1 MTFFPLFS
9 LHASFRLPEGNQDH
23 PNSAPTAPVR
33 GGSRGAQ
40 PVAQLGTPCRAMPCH
55 AMLSRAMPFCAMP
68 SRAMPCRA
76 VPCLPPRP
84 PAPLPSQQRGSRWG
98 ASAQHPTLSERH
110 VLKQAGYQPHDKS
123 IGLFCNVIYIKASGA
138 AGLKRSK
145 MFSESLSCLCLGG
158 AINSTG
164 RTN

>member
-1 MTFFPLFS
+1 MTFSPCFLPTLPL
-9 LHASFRLPEGNQDH
+9 GCQ
-23 PNSAPTAPVR
+23 R
-33 GGSRGAQ
+33 GTGTIQAEPPQHLSKGAAGGAQ
-40 PVAQLGTPCRAMPCH
+40 PLAQLGTPCRAMPCH
-55 AMLSRAMPFCAMP
+55 ALPCCAMLCCAMP
-68 SRAMPCRA
+68 SRAVPCRA
-76 VPCLPPRP
+76 MPCLPPRP